1 MFRGVKDGDAHL
13 TFGGLE
19 THRLDVPHGPLYE
32 DDHDDLLSPEQ
43 PTPEALRAL
52 GPSPDSLALVVPD
65 RGYGVCDGSGGVSL
79 CTSPGGAWGGVPEGT
94 SSANGTSCG
103 LEGPGSSLLGRAPSS
118 IPAVLG
124 GTSLGSGAAPG
135 ATGRAVS
142 ALVDTSVRAPRPSVP
157 TRLSPVSTWMRLGS
171 LAAAAP
177 SMVTS
182 RTPLSYRAR
191 TLSSSTPS
199 GRVMLRRNEPC
210 LRSLT

>member
-1 MFRGVKDGDAHL
+1 MFRGIKDGDAHL

-43 PTPEALRAL
+43 HTPEALRAL
-52 GPSPDSLALVVPD
+52 GPSPDILALVVPD

-118 IPAVLG
+118 TPEVLG
-124 GTSLGSGAAPG
+124 GGASSIPPRPRDGSVLGEMSGSARPAPIPG
-135 ATGRAVS
+135 SAEAGSCVS
-142 ALVDTSVRAPRPSVP
+142 ARPSTTPKVSSLLGVP
-157 TRLSPVSTWMRLGS
+157 
-171 LAAAAP
+171 AARPSREAP
-177 SMVTS
+177 SSM
-182 RTPLSYRAR
+182 
-191 TLSSSTPS
+191 
-199 GRVMLRRNEPC
+199 
-210 LRSLT
+210 